1 MPNTISAEKGT
12 ITRCAVFKIDLK
24 GRFVYI
30 DDETEELL
38 GYSRDELLGKSV
50 YEVISNGSLQDLEQ
64 VLNHHSRYESFY
76 QALPLTVCV
85 ADDKLC
91 RFETVV
97 TLNFIGGNPVNYQ
110 LILIPSRSEEVSSGS
125 SVERQFLEL
134 VNQGPDAV
142 DFNIVAEIFGRV
154 GGYANVGA
162 YLPDINGRLEP
173 VGSYPHRNLDYTVPA
188 YIEQYVYDNSGVEF
202 DMPEFR
208 ELHVEFCGRKAEAA
222 VFLRYNGD
230 KRLFLHLYGPADYRP
245 SAMIQAEMSLL
256 AKTWNRHFAIAD
268 VTTSPAG
275 RISLLGRIGNSL
287 QTGVVAID
295 AGFSVVYKNDCFL
308 RSFPA
313 QSRNGNT
320 DFRNMF
326 TSLQLCGQSG
336 DPVPFQQSPFSDIFS
351 RQEVSAAFYKTADR
365 KRMVS
370 ILAGPLQLAG
380 SSMAVFLFLPGSV
393 LDGEIGSSLESTRKL
408 IRNLVHDLRAPLITM
423 DAFSGNLQKEHAG
436 QLDDKGRFA
445 VNCLREN
452 SRILQDMIDRL
463 GDMCE
468 NWVAGQTAEKV
479 NVKEAVSNLIKLLRA
494 TYPDTDYQVE
504 IDENL
509 PEVIAP
515 KDKLIQVLRN
525 ILDNAFKYSTC
536 SERSTVIIMY
546 SRENGRHL
554 FSVSDYG
561 PGIGD
566 DYKDKVFEPFF
577 RIPREGLKDV
587 PGTGMGLTIT
597 RDLVVS
603 WGGKIWL
610 ENSGQIGTTISFTF
624 PVQAGD

>member
-38 GYSRDELLGKSV
+38 GYSRDELLGKSI
-50 YEVISNGSLQDLEQ
+50 YEVISNGSLQHLEQ

-76 QALPLTVCV
+76 RALPLTLRV

-134 VNQGPDAV
+134 INQGPEAI
-142 DFNIVAEIFGRV
+142 DFNIIAEIFGRV
-154 GGYANVGA
+154 GGYAGVGC
-162 YLPDINGRLEP
+162 YLSDINGRLEL
-173 VGSYPHRNLDYTVPA
+173 VGSYPRQNLDYTPPA
-188 YIEQYVYDNSGVEF
+188 YLEQYVHDNRGVEF

-208 ELHVEFCGRKAEAA
+208 ELHVEFCERKAEAA
-222 VFLRYNGD
+222 VFLKYNGD
-230 KRLFLHLYGPADYRP
+230 RKLFLHLHGPADYRP
-245 SAMIQAEMSLL
+245 SPMIHAEMSLL
-256 AKTWNRHFAIAD
+256 AKTWNRHFAAAD
-268 VTTSPAG
+268 MTASPADQL
-275 RISLLGRIGNSL
+275 SLLGRIGNSL

-295 AGFSVVYKNDCFL
+295 PGFSIIYKNDYFIQ
-308 RSFPA
+308 SFPA
-313 QSRNGNT
+313 QSRNSDT

-326 TSLQLCGQSG
+326 TSLQLCRQSG
-336 DPVPFQQSPFSDIFS
+336 DPVSFQQSPFSNIFS
-351 RQEVSAAFYKTADR
+351 GEAMIAAFYKTVDG
-365 KRMVS
+365 KHMVS
-370 ILAGPLQLAG
+370 LLAG
-380 SSMAVFLFLPGSV
+380 SLQMAGSSITVFLFLPGSV
-393 LDGEIGSSLESTRKL
+393 LDCEIGSSLESTRKL
-408 IRNLVHDLRAPLITM
+408 IRNLVHDLRAPLITI

-436 QLDDKGRFA
+436 QLDDEGRFA

-452 SRILQDMIDRL
+452 GRILQEMIDGL
-463 GDMCE
+463 SDMSG
-468 NWVAGQTAEKV
+468 NWVMGQMAEKV
-479 NVKEAVSNLIKLLRA
+479 NVSDVVNDTVKLLKA
-494 TYPDTDYQVE
+494 TYPDTNYQVE

-525 ILDNAFKYSTC
+525 ILDNAFKYSMS
-536 SERSTVIIMY
+536 SERPTVIIMY

-577 RIPREGLKDV
+577 RIPREGLKDI
-587 PGTGMGLTIT
+587 PGTGMGLAIV
-597 RDLVVS
+597 RDLIVS

-610 ENSGQIGTTISFTF
+610 ENSSQAGTTVSFTL